1 MEGSMISY
9 LLLFATIAF
18 AALAILFYVHY
29 RKMVDLESALNR
41 SEVKSTALK
50 ASLDS
55 YDKKYEKIIK
65 CFKTAQTN
73 DEKITYITKVIGG

>member
-1 MEGSMISY
+1 
-9 LLLFATIAF
+9 
-18 AALAILFYVHY
+18 
-29 RKMVDLESALNR
+29 MVDLESALNR

-50 ASLDS
+50 ASLDN